1 MSFFSA
7 LFSSSKPTQSSA
19 ATGPGKLLPAQT
31 STQEH
36 FIGDLLTQQNA
47 RDLKKLKR
55 SDVKPVDFRKLNSL
69 CKKWEKAC
77 AKASD
82 DENALRQELHANAGA
97 YVDWAK
103 RQRHCKKIEENL
115 LRAAKMQTR
124 TAPVAEATSQ
134 QPRPLSTRSAGSS
147 GSGSLRP
154 SPSASATSS
163 PSSSPRPSRR
173 SSITSI
179 TSLAASLRRRSSTQ
193 SSDASS
199 APSPAPNRKPVNF
212 AELKTLYE
220 NWQRPGSNGAN
231 DTALRDELRAKLE
244 RYLAWADGR
253 SDLGDRRQRA
263 AGMLAKVLLAGAESA
278 PHARP
283 VSASAAPAGR
293 TETASSSPAGTP
305 SPGLPPNEADARL
318 ARVKALREKTPGLY
332 DPIGHSES
340 RVLGRDGK
348 TLYRL
353 LPLRESQSTSIRSQ
367 LLGYRRVAMAGALI
381 EGIRKRVGL
390 DFFLPQVTVSFPDSR
405 DEIPLVIVDAVEGEK
420 PTSETKRAKSKRDIY
435 FAFELQNALLG
446 QWILGQPIPTW
457 EHFVLNADDRLRAL
471 DVVPHHGPLSK
482 VWAAAT
488 DSVSPLFTTP
498 ADADGNRFKNHMT
511 LKPLEAMLRNALA
524 FLDTKALET
533 ELAEHQKRLDRHICP
548 DRNAQSAEAEIRQ
561 MLAPLRAL
569 KKAVAE
575 APQDCPLEFVL
586 EAAGQCLRDID
597 LTELR

>member
-1 MSFFSA
+1 MSLSFFSA

-19 ATGPGKLLPAQT
+19 ATGPGKPLPAQT

-36 FIGDLLTQQNA
+36 FIGDLLTQQSA

-55 SDVKPVDFRKLNSL
+55 SDVKPVDFKELDEL
-69 CKKWEKAC
+69 YKKWEKAC
-77 AKASD
+77 AKASG
-82 DENALRQELHANAGA
+82 DENALREKLDAKLGA
-97 YVDWAK
+97 YIDWAK

-134 QPRPLSTRSAGSS
+134 RPRPLSTRSASS
-147 GSGSLRP
+147 TP
-154 SPSASATSS
+154 SSSASATSS
-163 PSSSPRPSRR
+163 SSSSPTPSRR

-179 TSLAASLRRRSSTQ
+179 RSLAASLRRRSSTQ

-199 APSPAPNRKPVNF
+199 APNRKPVNF

-220 NWQRPGSNGAN
+220 NWRRPGSNGAN
-231 DTALRDELRAKLE
+231 DTALRDELQTKLE

-253 SDLGDRRQRA
+253 SDLRDRRRVA
-263 AGMLAKVLLAGAESA
+263 AGMLAKILLAGAESA

-318 ARVKALREKTPGLY
+318 ARVKALREENPDVYK
-332 DPIGHSES
+332 PIGHSES

-353 LPLRESQSTSIRSQ
+353 LPLRESPSTSIQSQ

-390 DFFLPQVTVSFPDSR
+390 DFFLPKVTVSFPDSR
-405 DEIPLVIVDAVEGEK
+405 DEIPLVIGDAVEGKK
-420 PTSETKRAKSKRDIY
+420 PTSETKRSKSERDVY

-446 QWILGQPIPTW
+446 QWILGWPIPKW
-457 EHFVLNADDRLRAL
+457 KHFVLNADDRLRAL
-471 DVVPHHGPLSK
+471 DVVPHHGPLSE
-482 VWAAAT
+482 VWVKAT
-488 DSVSPLFTTP
+488 GSVSPLFTTP
-498 ADADGNRFKNHMT
+498 ADADGNRFENHMT

-524 FLDTKALET
+524 HLDMEALKT

-569 KKAVAE
+569 KEEVAE
-575 APQDCPLEFVL
+575 PPQDRPLEFVL
-586 EAAGQCLRDID
+586 EAAGRRLRDID
-597 LTELR
+597 LKELR